1 MVMAEDDEVG
11 YGKPP
16 KHSRFKK
23 GQSGNPKGR
32 PKGKK
37 NRTTVITAMLDE
49 VTTVMEG
56 GKARR
61 MTKLEIIVAVLINKA
76 LKGDKK
82 AIDMVLQLQRETQFG
97 EAAAPGGTGVL
108 KVPGMVGADVW
119 EDLAR
124 RHGLDKKEA
133 DDES

>member
-1 MVMAEDDEVG
+1 MAEDDSVG
-11 YGKPP
+11 YGMPP

-37 NRTTVITAMLDE
+37 NRTTVVTEMLDE
-49 VTTVMEG
+49 VTTVTEG

-82 AIDMVLQLQRETQFG
+82 AIDMVLQLQRETQLG
-97 EAAAPGGTGVL
+97 EVATPGGTGVL

-119 EDLAR
+119 EALAR
-124 RHGLDKKEA
+124 SHGLDKKE
-133 DDES
+133 DEDEN